1 MNARKIE
8 IDFVGMVSLIAA
20 LVGFIV
26 GAAIAWPLIRAQ
38 VDDECRDAKAQA
50 RFLKA
55 SGK

>member
-55 SGK
+55 SWK